1 MREPQNIE
9 EIAKLQPDYL
19 GLIFYEKSPRF
30 VRDLAIEVLQKLPK
44 SIEKVGVF
52 VNETI
57 ENILQIAKHYEI
69 KTLQLHG
76 AESPEFCSHLQ
87 KQGFTIFKAFNIGT
101 KNDILAIND
110 YQYAINLAILD
121 AKGTH
126 LGGNGTSFDWTLL
139 DNYSFEIP
147 FLLSGGISLDNIAE
161 VLALKHPKLYGIDV
175 NSKFE
180 IVAGIKNVEML
191 RVLKSKL

>member
-9 EIAKLQPDYL
+9 KIAKLQPDYL

-30 VRDLAIEVLQKLPK
+30 VCDLPVEVLQKLPK
-44 SIEKVGVF
+44 NIEKVGVF
-52 VNETI
+52 VNETT
-57 ENILQIAKHYEI
+57 EKILQIAKHYEL

-76 AESPEFCSHLQ
+76 AESSEFCRHLQ

-101 KNDILAIND
+101 RNDILAIHA
-110 YQYAINLAILD
+110 YQNSINLAVLD

-126 LGGNGTSFDWTLL
+126 LGGNGTSFDWALL
-139 DNYSFEIP
+139 DDYSFEIP

-161 VLALKHPKLYGIDV
+161 VLALKHPKLCGIDV

-180 IVAGIKNVEML
+180 IAAGIKNVEML
-191 RVLKSKL
+191 RILKSKL